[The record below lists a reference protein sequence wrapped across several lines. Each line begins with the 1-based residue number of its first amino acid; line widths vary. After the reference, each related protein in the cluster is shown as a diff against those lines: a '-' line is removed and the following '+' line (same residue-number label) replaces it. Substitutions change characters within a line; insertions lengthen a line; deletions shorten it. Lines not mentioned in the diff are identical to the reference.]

1 MVLVIDGV
9 RYIEYPPKNETEIET
24 FINKHSN
31 EIFGKDSFY
40 FDIKKKIQTLSG
52 VGTIPD
58 GFAITINPNYWYIVE
73 AELSSHSVYQHM
85 IPQISKFISAWNN
98 ENNQKELVET
108 LYQYITFDKVL
119 EAKFR
124 NAVSGA
130 DIHKFLTDLIAT
142 EPILVVIIDDKK
154 ASNVEEGSKTLIIET
169 VVVELKTYSRE
180 NSKHTV
186 LVHEIDSPLY
196 QIKEAVVETQVDE
209 QSADAVVGKLRDK
222 MVRITK
228 EQVMTAIQ
236 QPEIESYRFRTRYLI
251 INGKKYPIKGLVSI
265 ITGIPVTEFNTIQAV
280 PLLEKLGFEIHFLKS

>member
-9 RYIEYPPKNETEIET
+9 RYIEYSPKNETEIET

-124 NAVSGA
+124 NAVSNA

-169 VVVELKTYSRE
+169 VVVELKTYYRE

-186 LVHEIDSPLY
+186 LAHEIDSPLY

-209 QSADAVVGKLRDK
+209 QSADAVVGKLRGK

-236 QPEIESYRFRTRYLI
+236 KPEIESYRFRTRYLT

>member
-9 RYIEYPPKNETEIET
+9 RYIEYSPEHETEIET
-24 FINKHSN
+24 FISKHSN
-31 EIFGKDSFY
+31 EIFGKDAFY

-98 ENNQKELVET
+98 ENNQKELVKT

-124 NAVSGA
+124 NAVSDV

-142 EPILVVIIDDKK
+142 EPILVVIIADKK
-154 ASNVEEGSKTLIIET
+154 TSNVEEGSKTLTIET

-186 LVHEIDSPLY
+186 LAHEIDSPLY

-209 QSADAVVGKLRDK
+209 QSADAIVGKLGGK
-222 MVRITK
+222 MVEITK
-228 EQVMTAIQ
+228 EQVMTTIQ
-236 QPEIESYRFRTRYLI
+236 KPEIESYGFRTRYVT
-251 INGKKYPIKGLVSI
+251 INGKKYPIKGIVSI

-280 PLLEKLGFEIHFLKS
+280 PLLEKLGFDVNFRRS